1 MNKKVAKNVVVN
13 RRAGFD
19 YQLLD
24 SLEVGMALSGPEVR
38 QIRDHHAQL
47 KGSYVELR
55 NGQLTLNHLTLGS
68 ETARNIP
75 LLATKKQIIGLERA
89 KMDGVAIVPVKL
101 FFDRRYIKLLIS
113 TGKGKKKYDKRNTI
127 KNRDYERGRF

>member
-1 MNKKVAKNVVVN
+1 MSKNGEKNVVLN

-19 YQLLD
+19 YQLID
-24 SLEVGMALSGPEVR
+24 SLTVGMALSGAEVR

-47 KGSYVELR
+47 KGAYVELR
-55 NGQLTLNHLTLGS
+55 RGQLSLNRLTLGS

-89 KMDGVAIVPVKL
+89 KVDGVAIVPVKIIASG
-101 FFDRRYIKLLIS
+101 RYLKLVIS
-113 TGKGKKKYDKRNTI
+113 TGKGKKKYDKRATI
-127 KNRDYERGRF
+127 KSRDIDRGRF

>member
-47 KGSYVELR
+47 KGSYVEL
-55 NGQLTLNHLTLGS
+55 
-68 ETARNIP
+68 
-75 LLATKKQIIGLERA
+75 
-89 KMDGVAIVPVKL
+89 
-101 FFDRRYIKLLIS
+101 
-113 TGKGKKKYDKRNTI
+113 
-127 KNRDYERGRF
+127 